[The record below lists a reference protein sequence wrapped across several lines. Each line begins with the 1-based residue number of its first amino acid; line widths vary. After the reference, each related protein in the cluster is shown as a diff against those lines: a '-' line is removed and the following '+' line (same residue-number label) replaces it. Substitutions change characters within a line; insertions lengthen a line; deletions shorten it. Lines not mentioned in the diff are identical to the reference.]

1 MEGLLS
7 PATIGIAVIVAIVFL
22 ILMGILIM
30 FAKFFCKVEQGKA
43 MIVNTMKA
51 RPIVTFTGRLVLP
64 VVHKVEVMDI
74 SLKRIVIDRS
84 GSDGLICR
92 DNIRADI
99 SVNFFVRV
107 NPTEEDVL
115 RVASNIGCERASDQK
130 VLDNLWSAKFA
141 EALKTV
147 GKQMDFEDLYQE
159 RENFRDAIKSVI
171 GDDLNGYRLED
182 VAIDYLE
189 QTPVDNLDSRNILD
203 AQGIRKITELTAVQH
218 VAANLAQND
227 EKKLITKQNVE
238 AQEAILALER
248 QKADAEAKQKREIE
262 TTVAREEAS
271 TAQVCEE
278 ERLKSVQARIKSDQQ
293 IAVEEENKTREVEV
307 AEQERLRV
315 LAIKEEE
322 VTRARELEVVAREKE
337 VAIQQIDKE
346 KAVEQQKREIADVI
360 RERVS
365 VERTVATEEEKIKEV
380 REVSAAERSKQ
391 VQVMQAQ
398 AIAEEQMVK
407 EVKAAE
413 AAEKAAKFEAQKEIA
428 LAEAELESSSK
439 LAESKKV
446 LAEGTQAEQAA
457 SGLAD
462 ARVKEAQAIALEKYG
477 RSEADVEYQKL
488 SARAKGNEEEGMAKV
503 RVQESEAKVI
513 KEKGAAEAFAT
524 QQSLEAEASGIKAQ
538 GLAAVDV
545 KRAEA
550 DAVELQ
556 GKADAVAIREKYQ
569 AEAKGLTEKFQALN
583 GLDENGRKHE
593 EFRIELEKNKE
604 IQLEGIEAQKVLGEA
619 QSKILADAFH
629 DANINI
635 VGGDGAFF
643 DRFVKAVSLGKSI
656 DGVVN
661 HSETIQNVAGDYVNG
676 DKDLLGDIKEVLTN
690 SKMSSEDIKNLTMS
704 GALAKFMKGGA
715 DKDQINALLA
725 KAKEMGLGE

>member
-1 MEGLLS
+1 MEGIIT
-7 PATIGIAVIVAIVFL
+7 PATIGLAVVIVVAFL

-43 MIVNTMKA
+43 MIVNTMKT

-64 VVHKVEVMDI
+64 VVHKVEIMDI

-107 NPTEEDVL
+107 NPTGEDVL
-115 RVASNIGCERASDQK
+115 RVASNIGCARASDQK
-130 VLDNLWSAKFA
+130 TLDDLWSAKFA

-147 GKQMDFEDLYQE
+147 GKQMDFEDLYQA
-159 RENFRDAIKSVI
+159 RENFRDAIKLVI
-171 GDDLNGYRLED
+171 GDDLNGYKLED

-189 QTPVDNLDSRNILD
+189 QTPIDSLDSRNILD
-203 AQGIRKITELTAVQH
+203 AQGIRKITELTAIQH
-218 VAANLAQND
+218 VAANLARND

-238 AQEAILALER
+238 AQEAILSLER
-248 QKADAEAKQKREIE
+248 QQADAEAKQKREID
-262 TTVAREEAS
+262 TTIAREDAS
-271 TAQVCEE
+271 TAQVVEE
-278 ERLKSVQARIKSDQQ
+278 ERLKSAQARIKSDQQ
-293 IAVEEENKTREVEV
+293 IAVEEENKSREVEV

-315 LAIKEEE
+315 MAIKQEE
-322 VTRARELEVVAREKE
+322 VTRARDLEIVSREKE
-337 VAIQQIDKE
+337 VAIQEIEKE
-346 KAVEQQKREIADVI
+346 KAIEQQKREIADVI

-380 REVSAAERSKQ
+380 REVSAADRSKQ
-391 VQVMQAQ
+391 VQVMHAQ
-398 AIAEEQMVK
+398 ALAEEAMVK

-413 AAEKAAKFEAQKEIA
+413 SAEKAAKFEAQKQIA
-428 LAEAELESSSK
+428 LAEADLEATAK

-446 LAEGTQAEQAA
+446 LAEGMQAEQAA

-462 ARVKEAQAIALEKYG
+462 ARVKEAQAVAMEKYG
-477 RSEADVEYQKL
+477 KAEADVEYQKL
-488 SARAKGNEEEGMAKV
+488 SARAKGNEEDGMATV
-503 RVQESEAKVI
+503 RVKESEAKAI
-513 KEKGAAEAFAT
+513 KDTGAAEAFST

-538 GLAAVDV
+538 GLAKVDV

-550 DAVELQ
+550 DAIELQ
-556 GKADAVAIREKYQ
+556 GKANAVAIRAKYQ
-569 AEAKGLTEKFQALN
+569 AEAEGLTKKFEALN

-593 EFRIELEKNKE
+593 EFRINLEKTKE
-604 IQLEGIEAQKVLGEA
+604 IQLEGIAAQKVLGEA

-643 DRFVKAVSLGKSI
+643 DRFVNAVSLGKSI

-661 HSETIQNVAGDYVNG
+661 HSETIQNVAGDYLNG
-676 DKDLLGDIKEVLTN
+676 DKDLLGDIKDILTN
-690 SKMSSEDIKNLTMS
+690 SKMSTEDIKNLTMS
-704 GALAKFMKGGA
+704 GALTKLMKGGV
-715 DKDQINALLA
+715 DQEKINSLIS
-725 KAKEMGLGE
+725 KAKELGLE

>member
-1 MEGLLS
+1 MEGLIT
-7 PATIGIAVIVAIVFL
+7 PATIGLVVVIAVVFL

-30 FAKFFCKVEQGKA
+30 FAKFFQKVEQGKA

-51 RPIVTFTGRLVLP
+51 KPIVTFTGRLVLP

-171 GDDLNGYRLED
+171 GDDLNGYKLED

-189 QTPVDNLDSRNILD
+189 QTPVDNLDNRNILD
-203 AQGIRKITELTAVQH
+203 AQGIRKITELTAQQH
-218 VAANLAQND
+218 VAANLAEND

-248 QKADAEAKQKREIE
+248 QKADAEAKQKREIQ
-262 TTVAREEAS
+262 TTVAREEAA
-271 TAQVCEE
+271 TAQVVEE
-278 ERLKSVQARIKSDQQ
+278 ERLKSEQARIKSEQQ
-293 IAVEEENKTREVEV
+293 IAVEEENKNREVEV
-307 AEQERLRV
+307 AEQEKLRV
-315 LAIKEEE
+315 LAIKQEE
-322 VTRARELEVVAREKE
+322 VNRARELEVVAREKE

-346 KAVEQQKREIADVI
+346 KAVEQQKREIADVV
-360 RERVS
+360 RERVA

-380 REVSAAERSKQ
+380 RQVSEAERSKQ
-391 VQVMQAQ
+391 VQVLQAQ
-398 AIAEEQMVK
+398 AIAEEAMVK

-413 AAEKAAKFEAQKEIA
+413 AAEKSARFEAQKEIA
-428 LAEAELESSSK
+428 LAEAELEASSK

-446 LAEGTQAEQAA
+446 LAEGAQAEHAA
-457 SGLAD
+457 QGLAD

-477 RSEADVEYQKL
+477 KSEADVEYQKL
-488 SARAKGNEEEGMAKV
+488 SARAKGQEEEGMAKV
-503 RVQESEAKVI
+503 RVQESEAKAI
-513 KEKGAAEAFAT
+513 KERGAAEAFAK
-524 QQSLEAEASGIKAQ
+524 QQALEAEAIGIKAQ
-538 GLAAVDV
+538 GIAQVDV

-550 DAVELQ
+550 EAVELQ
-556 GKADAVAIREKYQ
+556 GKADAVAIREKYE
-569 AEAKGLTEKFQALN
+569 AEAKGLTQKFQALN

-593 EFRIELEKNKE
+593 EFRIELEKTKE
-604 IQLEGIEAQKVLGEA
+604 IQLEGIAAQKVLGEA
-619 QSKILADAFH
+619 QAKILADAFNQ
-629 DANINI
+629 ANINI

-643 DRFVKAVSLGKSI
+643 DRFVNAVSLGKSI

-676 DKDLLGDIKEVLTN
+676 DKDLLADIKDVLTN
-690 SKMSSEDIKNLTMS
+690 SRVSPEDLKNLTMS

-725 KAKEMGLGE
+725 KAKELGLE